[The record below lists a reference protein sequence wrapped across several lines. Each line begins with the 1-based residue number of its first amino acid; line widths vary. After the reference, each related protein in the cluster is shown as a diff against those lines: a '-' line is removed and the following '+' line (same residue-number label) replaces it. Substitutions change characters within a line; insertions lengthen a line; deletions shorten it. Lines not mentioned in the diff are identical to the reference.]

1 MDPCIL
7 VSGVSIQKIV
17 LGGLG
22 AVPPVG
28 RREQSPRWEVWG
40 AEPPSAVI
48 GPINAF
54 CVMVKAFS

>member
-28 RREQSPRWEVWG
+28 AQG
-40 AEPPSAVI
+40 AEPPLEGLGGRA
-48 GPINAF
+48 PISCNRPY
-54 CVMVKAFS
+54 

>member
-17 LGGLG
+17 LGGWGLCLQW
-22 AVPPVG
+22 G